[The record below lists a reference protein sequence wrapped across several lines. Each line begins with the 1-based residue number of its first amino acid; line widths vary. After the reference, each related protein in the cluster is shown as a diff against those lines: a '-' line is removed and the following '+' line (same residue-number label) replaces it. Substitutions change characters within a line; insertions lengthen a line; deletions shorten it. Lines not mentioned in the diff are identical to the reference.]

1 MNDRP
6 RFPEASRR
14 TYLANER
21 TELAWWRTGLTA
33 LAVSLGVG
41 RLIPELGG
49 GPNWPYAVI
58 GAGYAVLGTGFIAYG
73 SWRERAVRR
82 AFERGGLI
90 EGRAQRGTSVV
101 CDASVNSR
109 NSPLTTNAICSP
121 MSTVWSP
128 IRSM

>member
-1 MNDRP
+1 MNDAEP

-41 RLIPELGG
+41 RLIPELGN

-73 SWRERAVRR
+73 AWRERAVRR
-82 AFERGGLI
+82 AFEHGEFAYPDTRVF
-90 EGRAQRGTSVV
+90 A
-101 CDASVNSR
+101 A
-109 NSPLTTNAICSP
+109 LTTLAVLLGIATFVLVVAES
-121 MSTVWSP
+121 
-128 IRSM
+128 

>member
-1 MNDRP
+1 MTERATEGAP
-6 RFPEASRR
+6 FPEATRR

-41 RLIPELGG
+41 RLIPELGT

-58 GAGYAVLGTGFIAYG
+58 GAGYAVLGTAFIVYG

-82 AFERGGLI
+82 AL
-90 EGRAQRGTSVV
+90 QRGEFAYP
-101 CDASVNSR
+101 DSR
-109 NSPLTTNAICSP
+109 VFAALTTLAVLLGLATFLLVVLES
-121 MSTVWSP
+121 
-128 IRSM
+128 

>member
-1 MNDRP
+1 MNEDEP
-6 RFPEASRR
+6 RFPDASRR

-41 RLIPELGG
+41 RLIPELGT

-73 SWRERAVRR
+73 AWRERAVRR
-82 AFERGGLI
+82 AFERGDFAYPDTRVFAALTALAVLLGIATFVL
-90 EGRAQRGTSVV
+90 VV
-101 CDASVNSR
+101 AES
-109 NSPLTTNAICSP
+109 
-121 MSTVWSP
+121 
-128 IRSM
+128 